1 MGKRKNGEGSYG
13 TKTIKGVL
21 YRYYRDV
28 NGNYTYA
35 KTPKEL
41 KEKLDRK
48 KTLENNNNILGNNL
62 YTFIEFCEFW
72 LKQNYTSVSPGTYD
86 DYESIINCRI
96 KNYKAYDLS
105 NKQLKSINTDI
116 INKYFASLAKKYSRG
131 SILKTWS
138 VIRQILQLGLDD
150 GYISDVK
157 INKILLPKEE
167 HVVVKKKVIPFITES
182 DMELL
187 YEEANRKY
195 KNGTNVY
202 GNSAKLI
209 IFIMYSGLRLGE
221 AIALKWKHVESDM
234 SSIKI
239 SQSVRTI
246 IERNE
251 DNLPV
256 LDENGNKRH
265 IILEKQPKTKDGERI
280 IPLPDR
286 AIEILKYFYENSTH
300 NKDDYVFTTA
310 KGSIYGKRN
319 IERALKSMLKKSNC
333 ECKSYTPHSLRHGYG
348 SILISKGKDIKI
360 VSELLGHS
368 DVSFTYN
375 VYIGILKEDKIKAI
389 KDVFNVS
396 EEKDKS

>member
-13 TKTIKGVL
+13 TKNIKGVL
-21 YRYYRDV
+21 YKYYRDA

-35 KTPKEL
+35 KTPKAL
-41 KEKLDRK
+41 KEKLDKK
-48 KTLENNNNILGNNL
+48 KTLENNNILENNL

-138 VIRQILQLGLDD
+138 VIRQVLQLGLDD

-167 HVVVKKKVIPFITES
+167 HVVVKKKVVPFITES

-265 IILEKQPKTKDGERI
+265 IILEKQPKTKDGERT

-286 AIEILKYFYENSTH
+286 AIEILKYFYENSVH
-300 NKDDYVFTTA
+300 NQDDYVFTTA

-319 IERALKSMLKKSNC
+319 IERTLKSMLEKSNC

-375 VYIGILKEDKIKAI
+375 VYIGILKEDKIKAV

-396 EEKDKS
+396 EEEDKG

>member
-13 TKTIKGVL
+13 TKTIKGVS
-21 YRYYRDV
+21 YKYYRDA
-28 NGNYTYA
+28 NGSYTYA
-35 KTPKEL
+35 KTPKAL
-41 KEKLDRK
+41 KEKLDKK
-48 KTLENNNNILGNNL
+48 KTLENNNILENNL

-138 VIRQILQLGLDD
+138 VIRQVLQLGLDD
-150 GYISDVK
+150 GYISNVK

-167 HVVVKKKVIPFITES
+167 HVVVKKKVVPFITES

-195 KNGTNVY
+195 KNGVNVY

-239 SQSVRTI
+239 SQSIRTI

-265 IILEKQPKTKDGERI
+265 IILEKQPKTKDGERT

-286 AIEILKYFYENSTH
+286 AIDILKYFYENSTH
-300 NKDDYVFTTA
+300 NQDDYVFTTA

-319 IERALKSMLKKSNC
+319 IERTLKSMLEKSNC

-375 VYIGILKEDKIKAI
+375 VYIGILKEDKIKAV
-389 KDVFNVS
+389 KDVFNMS
-396 EEKDKS
+396 EEEDKG

>member
-13 TKTIKGVL
+13 TKIIKGVS
-21 YRYYRDV
+21 YKYYRDA
-28 NGNYTYA
+28 NGSYTYA
-35 KTPKEL
+35 KTPKAL
-41 KEKLDRK
+41 KEKLDKK
-48 KTLENNNNILGNNL
+48 KTLENNNILENNL

-138 VIRQILQLGLDD
+138 VIRQVLQLGLDD

-167 HVVVKKKVIPFITES
+167 HVVVKKKVVPFITES

-265 IILEKQPKTKDGERI
+265 IILEKQPKTKDGERT

-286 AIEILKYFYENSTH
+286 AIDILKYFYENSTH
-300 NKDDYVFTTA
+300 NQDDYVFTTA

-319 IERALKSMLKKSNC
+319 IERTLKSMLEKSNC

-375 VYIGILKEDKIKAI
+375 VYIGILKEDKIKAV
-389 KDVFNVS
+389 KDVFNMS
-396 EEKDKS
+396 EEEDKG